1 MGWNVWLWVLLLADC
16 ALLGYALAFTEREDK
31 RRRNWVGWI
40 YFIFSFVWVA
50 ICPSEHSGATYFM
63 AQLLVGVL
71 TMQTIRY
78 KDKYYEISE
87 KYDKLKPKRTAP
99 QELHNEFF
107 ADYER

>member
-1 MGWNVWLWVLLLADC
+1 
-16 ALLGYALAFTEREDK
+16 
-31 RRRNWVGWI
+31 
-40 YFIFSFVWVA
+40 
-50 ICPSEHSGATYFM
+50 M

-87 KYDKLKPKRTAP
+87 KYDKLKPKRTAA

-107 ADYER
+107 EDYER